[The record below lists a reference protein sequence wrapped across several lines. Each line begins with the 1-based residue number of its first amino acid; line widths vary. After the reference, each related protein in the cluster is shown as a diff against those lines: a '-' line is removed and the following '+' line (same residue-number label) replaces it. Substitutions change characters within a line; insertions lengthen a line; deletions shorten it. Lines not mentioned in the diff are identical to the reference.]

1 MSTNKETKG
10 KQTKNDEEI
19 VDAKETTA
27 VATTASNAVAAA
39 SVKVEGVSLRFPFV
53 RVGQAMSQ
61 WRCDGRAPEQGAF
74 YIGKDKTTNV
84 KIAEAGEGAGITGI
98 LLGQVLGYAE
108 DKPFTGAANPP
119 RRFFGD
125 NALEE
130 AQKAGLSLEKKPT
143 GAVYPDSGNP
153 VMRASLSP
161 FCILQLLI
169 PVSEDF
175 GSMEFQ
181 LFPIGDKLY
190 TPGRIEFGKM
200 AFAKLNDALTN
211 IKRVDEFRHRGEEGY
226 AFSLQGRVG
235 HIFTKE
241 AVSKQTGNTYP
252 ALSFDLA
259 VRDGKPF
266 EFTPAEKEDFTKFLM
281 SIRETEATVDD
292 VNDVEA

>member
-10 KQTKNDEEI
+10 KQTDNEEI

-27 VATTASNAVAAA
+27 VATTAETRVST
-39 SVKVEGVSLRFPFV
+39 SVRVEGVTLRFPFV

-61 WRCDGRAPEQGAF
+61 WRCDGRAPELGAF

-84 KIAEAGEGAGITGI
+84 KIADAGEGAGITGI
-98 LLGQVLGYAE
+98 LLGQQLGYAE

-119 RRFFGD
+119 RRFFGE

-130 AQKAGLSLEKKPT
+130 AQKAGLSLEKRPT

-161 FCILQLLI
+161 FCILQMLI

-211 IKRVDEFRHRGEEGY
+211 IKRVDEFRHRGDENY
-226 AFSLQGRVG
+226 VFSLQGRVG

-259 VRDGKPF
+259 IRDGKPF
-266 EFTPAEKEDFTKFLM
+266 EFTDAEKDDFTKFLM
-281 SIRETEATVDD
+281 SVQETEATVDD
-292 VNDVEA
+292 VNEVED

>member
-10 KQTKNDEEI
+10 KQTDNEEI

-27 VATTASNAVAAA
+27 VATTAETGVSA
-39 SVKVEGVSLRFPFV
+39 SVRVEGVTLRFPFV

-61 WRCDGRAPEQGAF
+61 WRSDGRAPELGAF

-84 KIAEAGEGAGITGI
+84 KIADAGEGAGITGI
-98 LLGQVLGYAE
+98 LLGQQLGYAE

-119 RRFFGD
+119 RRFFGE

-130 AQKAGLSLEKKPT
+130 AQKAGLSLEKRPT

-161 FCILQLLI
+161 FCILQMLI
-169 PVSEDF
+169 PVGEDF

-200 AFAKLNDALTN
+200 AYAKLNDALTN
-211 IKRVDEFRHRGEEGY
+211 IRRVDEFRHRGDKDY
-226 AFSLQGRVG
+226 VFSLQGRVG
-235 HIFTKE
+235 HVFTKE

-259 VRDGKPF
+259 MRDGKPF
-266 EFTPAEKEDFTKFLM
+266 EFTEAEKEDFTKFLM
-281 SIRETEATVDD
+281 SVQATEATVDD
-292 VNDVEA
+292 VNEVEG

>member
-10 KQTKNDEEI
+10 KQTDNEEI

-27 VATTASNAVAAA
+27 VAVTAETGVSA
-39 SVKVEGVSLRFPFV
+39 SVRVEGVTLRFPFV

-61 WRCDGRAPEQGAF
+61 WRSDGRAPELGAF

-84 KIAEAGEGAGITGI
+84 KIADAGEGAGITGI
-98 LLGQVLGYAE
+98 LLGQQLGYAE

-119 RRFFGD
+119 RRFFGE

-130 AQKAGLSLEKKPT
+130 AQKAGLSLEKRPT

-161 FCILQLLI
+161 FCILQMLI

-211 IKRVDEFRHRGEEGY
+211 IRRVDEFRHRGDKDY

-235 HIFTKE
+235 HVFTKE

-259 VRDGKPF
+259 MRDGKPF
-266 EFTPAEKEDFTKFLM
+266 EFTEAEKEDFTKFLM
-281 SIRETEATVDD
+281 SIQATEATVDD
-292 VNDVEA
+292 VNEVEG